1 MIMFLWNCREIIS
14 ESYTLYRIQFARRLS
29 RKQRRILACFNGV
42 FTLMF
47 CESSS
52 KIFNFSRTAEKKN
65 QLCEVTTLPFQGRLP
80 IARISCLIVNKCRCK
95 NGKQINL
102 KRNKYQANI
111 LQNRFELCGSKLQ
124 KIQCKTVSVK
134 FRFYVMF
141 TVLIQ

>member
-1 MIMFLWNCREIIS
+1 MFLWNCREIIS

-29 RKQRRILACFNGV
+29 RKQQRILACFNGV

-52 KIFNFSRTAEKKN
+52 KIFNFSCTAEKK
-65 QLCEVTTLPFQGRLP
+65 TTVRSGNAAVSGS
-80 IARISCLIVNKCRCK
+80 IADSSNFMSDCKQMQVSLK

-102 KRNKYQANI
+102 KRKKYQANI

-134 FRFYVMF
+134 FRFSVMF